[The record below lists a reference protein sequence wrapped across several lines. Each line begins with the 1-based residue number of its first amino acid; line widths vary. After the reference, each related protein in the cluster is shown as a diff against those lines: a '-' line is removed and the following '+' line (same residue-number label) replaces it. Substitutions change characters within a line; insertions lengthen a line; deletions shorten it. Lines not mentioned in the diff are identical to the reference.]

1 MDGFLDV
8 ALEYAELGYAVFP
21 CNPGSKKPACD
32 HGCNDATTD
41 EAQIEAWWTDRP
53 DCNVGIATD
62 GLLVVDIDGQD
73 NPWLSSLGDRIDDL
87 MGCPAAWTPRGGVH
101 LYFRQ
106 PIDVELRCGVSI
118 IAANVDHRAGGG
130 YVVAPPSNRTEGGGY
145 RWFPD
150 RELERLLPEPPGWL
164 VDLIRQ
170 GKKHEA
176 SERTAE
182 EVTQEPLIEGRRNS
196 TLTSIAGRMRRFG
209 ISGKAIDAALQATN
223 CDRCSPP
230 LDPREVSQIAASV
243 AKYAP
248 NQIAVM
254 EVEGSEV
261 AAFCEPPEPFPDELL
276 SPGGLLQEIMDFN
289 LAGAIREQP
298 ILALAGALA
307 LLSAITGRKVQDDLG
322 TRTNLFVLGV
332 AASGSGKERAR
343 AVNKELLFL
352 AGGGRH
358 VGPERAASATGIVSA
373 LAVEPS
379 LLLQFDE
386 FGRYL
391 RAATSRTAGA
401 HLTEVTTTLMRLFTS
416 ANTVF
421 FGDAYA
427 DSKKN
432 TTINQPHAV
441 LYGTTVP
448 GNLYETLTVESIS
461 DGFMSRLLILESEA
475 EAPDYRQCEV
485 VEPAET
491 LLNSI
496 RAWVDRK
503 SGGGNLSG
511 SNPAPQLLPLDAQA
525 KEIAA
530 DLLDRCLERER
541 DRTDPYRSV
550 WTRCAE
556 KARKLALIYACSRG
570 GSVVD
575 ADAFSWGAALSEHLT
590 RKLASVGRRWV
601 AETPHEANC
610 QRVYRWLSEQRGGV
624 TKTDLARAMRHL
636 KKPDRDAVLAD
647 LIELHGV
654 RIVTHQTGGRP
665 QELIQLTG
673 NLFSQADDLS
683 SQADSQ
689 NAG

>member
-1 MDGFLDV
+1 VSEGFLDA
-8 ALEYAELGYAVFP
+8 ALSYAELGFAVFP
-21 CNPGSKKPACD
+21 CEPGGKRPACE

-41 EAQIEAWWTDRP
+41 EDQIERWWTDRP

-87 MGCPAAWTPRGGVH
+87 MGCPAAWTPRGGMH

-106 PIDVELRCGVSI
+106 P
-118 IAANVDHRAGGG
+118 VDGTFRNTTSALADKVDTRASGG
-130 YVVAPPSNRTEGGGY
+130 YVVAPPSNRAEGGGY

-150 RELERLLPEPPGWL
+150 RELERLLPEPPAWL
-164 VDLIRQ
+164 VELLKTNKSKA
-170 GKKHEA
+170 G
-176 SERTAE
+176 ERRDEPTPS
-182 EVTQEPLIEGRRNS
+182 EPLIEGRRNS
-196 TLTSIAGRMRRFG
+196 TLTSIAGKMRRFG

-243 AKYAP
+243 AKYEP
-248 NQIAVM
+248 NQVAMM
-254 EVEGSEV
+254 EVEGGEL
-261 AAFCEPPEPFPDELL
+261 AASFDPPEPFPDELL
-276 SPGGLLQEIMDFN
+276 NPGGLLEEIMQFN

-298 ILALAGALA
+298 ILALAGALS
-307 LLSAITGRKVQDDLG
+307 LMSVLTGRKVQDDLG
-322 TRTNLFVLGV
+322 TRTNLFILGV

-343 AVNKELLFL
+343 VVNKELLFL
-352 AGGGRH
+352 GSGQKH

-373 LAVEPS
+373 LAIEPS
-379 LLLQFDE
+379 LLFQFDE

-416 ANTVF
+416 AGTVF

-432 TTINQPHAV
+432 TAINQPHAV

-448 GNLYETLTVESIS
+448 GNLYETLTVESLS
-461 DGFMSRLLILESEA
+461 DGFMSRLLIFESET
-475 EAPDYRQCEV
+475 EAPDYQRRGRT
-485 VEPAET
+485 EPAAE
-491 LLNSI
+491 LLESV

-503 SGGGNLSG
+503 SGAGNLTG
-511 SNPAPQLLPLDAQA
+511 SNPEPQILELTPEA
-525 KEIAA
+525 KEIAD
-530 DLLDRCLERER
+530 DLLDRCLARER
-541 DRTDPYRSV
+541 DRSDPYRSV
-550 WTRCAE
+550 WTRCGE

-570 GSVVD
+570 GSEID

-610 QRVYRWLSEQRGGV
+610 QRVYRWLAEQRSPA
-624 TKTDLARAMRHL
+624 TKRELSRAMRHL
-636 KKPDRDAVLAD
+636 KKVERDAVLAD
-647 LIELHGV
+647 LVELHGV
-654 RIVTHQTGGRP
+654 RIVTELTGGRP
-665 QELIQLTG
+665 TEVIHLQDNTIL
-673 NLFSQADDLS
+673 SQAVVV
-683 SQADSQ
+683 
-689 NAG
+689 